1 LASILGSWPNTYTF
15 TKNNAE
21 KTLKKRRHPNLP
33 IVLLRPSII
42 GSSLVEPYP
51 GWIDTFSAAGGL
63 TLAGGMGIINYVP
76 GDERNV
82 ADLVPVDYVS
92 NSIIAATALYANKPG
107 FNIVTVGTSHKNPLT
122 WGKYAST
129 TFRYLS
135 IHPFENTPFE
145 PGVRFI

>member
-1 LASILGSWPNTYTF
+1 
-15 TKNNAE
+15 
-21 KTLKKRRHPNLP
+21 
-33 IVLLRPSII
+33 LRPAII
-42 GSSLVEPYP
+42 GSSLTEPYP
-51 GWIDTFSAAGGL
+51 GWTDTFSAAGGL

-129 TFRYLS
+129 AFRYLS

-145 PGVRFI
+145 PGARFISNNSLLKFLFFMRSELPTKFYDIVASLPFVGGS